1 MSNHVANLAL
11 RFLLELCALAAL
23 GYWGWT
29 QHQGVTRWLL
39 AILVPLT
46 AATLWGAFRVPN
58 DGGAPVVTVPGVAR
72 LGLEIVFFVAA
83 VAALYAADRPRVAL
97 FFGGITLMHYAISY
111 DRVLWLLRGA
121 PT

>member
-1 MSNHVANLAL
+1 MANHVANLAL

-39 AILVPLT
+39 AILAPLV
-46 AATLWGAFRVPN
+46 AATLWGVFRVPN
-58 DGGAPVVTVPGVAR
+58 DGGAPVVTVPGAVR
-72 LGLEIVFFVAA
+72 LGLEAVFFVAA
-83 VAALYAADRPRVAL
+83 VAALVAADRPRTAL
-97 FFGGITLMHYAISY
+97 LFGGITMMHYMVSY

-121 PT
+121 PA